1 MMKTE
6 KIRIIN
12 PHDGVKWNECLR
24 LLKEE
29 QSGALQILMETE
41 SLVDFLDSC
50 VAHIVVHRHKM
61 INYGMSKEDAEK
73 RIIYHLLPQEI
84 HGVGGRYNK
93 ETLEELLSSLEERE
107 VEIEV

>member
-1 MMKTE
+1 VKTE
-6 KIRIIN
+6 KVRIIN
-12 PHDGVKWNECLR
+12 PQEGVKWNECLR

-29 QSGALQILMETE
+29 QPGALRILMDTE

-61 INYGMSKEDAEK
+61 INGGLSREDAEK
-73 RIIYHLLPQEI
+73 LIIYRLLPREI
-84 HGVGGRYNK
+84 QGLDGPFDEVSLDN
-93 ETLEELLSSLEERE
+93 LLSSMETRE